1 MQESAAAFLPLHEPE
16 DASLDFQ
23 ELRRLRFMA
32 SIRVQFLEVSPPH
45 EPPQGFK
52 AVQGLKFIFHERFES
67 VGKLSLVLGFKAR
80 IVSGN
85 SHPGPLPVEGRAGAS
100 SGFGQ
105 GNTHRHA
112 RCVLVFV
119 KN

>member
-1 MQESAAAFLPLHEPE
+1 MSG
-16 DASLDFQ
+16 ASLDWQRLVAFSP
-23 ELRRLRFMA
+23 LSMNRRRRGNESLIKQAATCPEMSETPHVVSCAVHGLDSRP
-32 SIRVQFLEVSPPH
+32 ILEVSPPH

-85 SHPGPLPVEGRAGAS
+85 SHHE
-100 SGFGQ
+100 
-105 GNTHRHA
+105 
-112 RCVLVFV
+112 
-119 KN
+119 